1 MKKICERL
9 KSCGAGFASACIV
22 AGMLGAGQVQA
33 QVERYPTRPIK
44 LIMPA
49 TAGGPADL
57 LGRIAAEHLTK
68 SFGQPVVVENI
79 PGAGGNTGLG
89 AAARAAP
96 DGYTIFLASQ
106 GMLSLA
112 PWLFKDLPF
121 DADRDFAPVVLIA
134 APPYVLVT
142 NPGVPANNLKEL
154 ITLLRAKPGEF
165 NFASTNGNASSSHIA
180 GELFKKMAK
189 VDIVHVP
196 FKGDAVAAPAVLAGD
211 VQMMFSLTAGV
222 TPNIRA
228 GKFRAI
234 AIGSTKRSAAL
245 PEVPTFDEAGL
256 PGFTAASWFAIL
268 TRAGVPAPVIG
279 RLNDELNRMLALA
292 ETRKRLLGIGA
303 EAAGGTAGELADH
316 LRNERTKWGQVIREA
331 RITLD

>member
-1 MKKICERL
+1 MVRATALIATMAMGL
-9 KSCGAGFASACIV
+9 SAAAPIH
-22 AGMLGAGQVQA
+22 A
-33 QVERYPTRPIK
+33 QSDRYPTRPIK

-57 LGRIAAEHLTK
+57 LGRIAAEHLSK
-68 SFGQPVVVENI
+68 NLGQPVVVENI
-79 PGAGGNTGLG
+79 PGAGGNTGL
-89 AAARAAP
+89 AAASRAAP
-96 DGYTIFLASQ
+96 DGYMIFLASQ

-112 PWLFKDLPF
+112 PWLFKELPF

-154 ITLLRAKPGEF
+154 IALLRAKPGEL

-180 GELFKKMAK
+180 GELFKKIAK
-189 VDIVHVP
+189 VDMVHVP

-234 AIGSTKRSAAL
+234 AIGSVKRSAAL

-268 TRAGVPAPVIG
+268 TRSGVPAPIIA
-279 RLNDELNRMLALA
+279 RLNEELNRMLTLT
-292 ETRKRLLGIGA
+292 EVRKRLLGIGA
-303 EAAGGTAGELADH
+303 EAAGGSAAELALH
-316 LRNERTKWGQVIREA
+316 LSTERAKWGLVIKEA
-331 RITLD
+331 KITLN

>member
-1 MKKICERL
+1 MIKIHDPRGLLSAWAAVVCL
-9 KSCGAGFASACIV
+9 LSGAMNPGFAF
-22 AGMLGAGQVQA
+22 A
-33 QVERYPTRPIK
+33 QTDRYPTRTIK

-57 LGRIAAEHLTK
+57 LGRIAAEHLSK

-79 PGAGGNTGLG
+79 PGAGGNTGL
-89 AAARAAP
+89 AAASRAAP
-96 DGYTIFLASQ
+96 DGYTILLASQ

-112 PWLFKDLPF
+112 PWLFKELPF
-121 DADRDFAPVVLIA
+121 DPDRDFAPVVLIA
-134 APPYVLVT
+134 APPYVLVV
-142 NPGVPANNLKEL
+142 NPGVAANNLKEL
-154 ITLLRAKPGEF
+154 IALARSKPGAL

-222 TPNIRA
+222 APNIRA

-234 AIGSTKRSAAL
+234 AIGSAKRSAAL
-245 PEVPTFDEAGL
+245 PDVPTFDEAGL

-268 TRAGVPAPVIG
+268 TRSGVPTPIIA
-279 RLNDELNRMLALA
+279 RLNDELNRMLALSDV
-292 ETRKRLLGIGA
+292 RKRLLGIGA
-303 EAAGGTAGELADH
+303 EPAGGTAAELADH
-316 LRNERTKWGQVIREA
+316 LRNERAKWGQVIREA
-331 RITLD
+331 KITLD

>member
-1 MKKICERL
+1 MRALGFGVACL
-9 KSCGAGFASACIV
+9 FASAPW
-22 AGMLGAGQVQA
+22 LGIAFGQSDP
-33 QVERYPTRPIK
+33 YPSRVIK

-57 LGRIAAEHLTK
+57 LGRIAADHLSK
-68 SFGQPVVVENI
+68 SFGQAVVVENI
-79 PGAGGNTGLG
+79 PGAGGNTGL
-89 AAARAAP
+89 AAASRAAP

-112 PWLFKDLPF
+112 PWLFKQLPF
-121 DADRDFAPVVLIA
+121 DPDKDFAPVVLIA
-134 APPYVLVT
+134 APPYVLVV
-142 NPGVPANNLKEL
+142 NPGVAAGNLKEL
-154 ITLLRAKPGEF
+154 IALARSKPGEL

-196 FKGDAVAAPAVLAGD
+196 FKGDAVAAPAVLSGD

-222 TPNIRA
+222 APNIRA

-234 AIGSTKRSAAL
+234 AIGSVKRSAAL
-245 PEVPTFDEAGL
+245 PDVPTFEEAGL

-268 TRAGVPAPVIG
+268 TRSGVPTPIIA
-279 RLNDELNRMLALA
+279 RLNDELNRMLVLP
-292 ETRKRLLGIGA
+292 EVRKRLLSIGA
-303 EAAGGTAGELADH
+303 EPSGGSSAELADH
-316 LRNERTKWGQVIREA
+316 LRSERAKWGQVIKEA
-331 RITLD
+331 KITLE

>member
-1 MKKICERL
+1 MTTMIENIR
-9 KSCGAGFASACIV
+9 ASAARIAALLV
-22 AGMLGAGQVQA
+22 ASAAIIPLTAQA
-33 QVERYPTRPIK
+33 QADRYPARPIK

-57 LGRIAAEHLTK
+57 LGRVAAEHLTK
-68 SFGQPVVVENI
+68 SLGQPVVVENI
-79 PGAGGNTGLG
+79 PGAGGNTGLQ

-96 DGYTIFLASQ
+96 DGYMIFLASQ

-112 PWLFKDLPF
+112 PWLLKELPF
-121 DADRDFAPVVLIA
+121 DADKDFAPVVLLA
-134 APPYVLVT
+134 APPYVLVV

-154 ITLLRAKPGEF
+154 IALLRAKPGEL

-189 VDIVHVP
+189 VDMVHVP
-196 FKGDAVAAPAVLAGD
+196 FKGDAVAAPAVLSGD

-222 TPNIRA
+222 SPNIRA

-234 AIGSTKRSAAL
+234 AIGSAKRSLAL
-245 PEVPTFDEAGL
+245 PEVPTFEEAGL

-268 TRAGVPAPVIG
+268 TRSGVPAPIVA
-279 RLNDELNRMLALA
+279 RLNDELNRMLTLP
-292 ETRKRLLGIGA
+292 EVRKRLLSIGA
-303 EAAGGTAGELADH
+303 EPAGGTPAELGDH
-316 LRNERTKWGQVIREA
+316 MRNERAKWGQVIREA
-331 RITLD
+331 KITLE